1 MIKINLKQALSF
13 LLLSQ
18 LIGLST
24 AMADTGETLKKLYE
38 MRTISYA
45 ILGDYYMFSGLEG
58 DSRYSRDMNTG
69 VKAFEAHLEQLPSD
83 LAANTEMT
91 NNWKSYRE
99 LIETNQSDFLSQG
112 YANARLVGQ
121 LGTKAIEL
129 NESLAQAYANL
140 QSSSGYST
148 SKWTQITRDM
158 GLIIGTITAEYAA
171 RGTSSMGQIMTI
183 QINGEGMDH
192 QAKRFDKLLTQ
203 LKTAPNNDKAI
214 FKSIDQVGVKWSFIA
229 KSVTN
234 YNQNSVPFIVNS
246 YGDRINKNLEAIG
259 NHYANTQG

>member
-1 MIKINLKQALSF
+1 MIRISLKKAF
-13 LLLSQ
+13 GLLLLGQ
-18 LIGLST
+18 LIGINSAL
-24 AMADTGETLKKLYE
+24 ADTGEALKRLYE

-69 VKAFEAHLEQLPSD
+69 VKAFEEHLNQIPQEVS
-83 LAANTEMT
+83 ANTDIVS
-91 NNWKSYRE
+91 NWKSYRG
-99 LIETNQSDFLSQG
+99 LIETNQKDFLSQG

-121 LGTKAIEL
+121 LGTLAIDL
-129 NESLAQAYANL
+129 NNSLKQAYENL
-140 QSSSGYST
+140 QNSSGHRV

-158 GLIIGTITAEYAA
+158 GLIIGTVTAEYAA

-183 QINGEGMDH
+183 QINGEGMDQ
-192 QAKRFDKLLTQ
+192 QAKYFDKLLAQ
-203 LKTAPNNDKAI
+203 LKTAPKNNPSI
-214 FKSIDQVGVKWSFIA
+214 NKSIDQVGIKWSFIA

-246 YGDRINKNLEAIG
+246 YGDRISKNLETIG
-259 NHYANTQG
+259 NHYANTRG

>member
-1 MIKINLKQALSF
+1 MIKTSLKKTF
-13 LLLSQ
+13 GLLLLGH
-18 LIGLST
+18 LIGINSAL
-24 AMADTGETLKKLYE
+24 ADTGETLKRLYE

-69 VKAFEAHLEQLPSD
+69 IESFEEHLNQIPQGVS
-83 LAANTEMT
+83 ANTEVIST
-91 NNWKSYRE
+91 WKSYRG
-99 LIETNQSDFLSQG
+99 LVETNQKDFLSQG

-121 LGTKAIEL
+121 LGNLAIDL
-129 NESLAQAYANL
+129 NSSLKQAYENL
-140 QSSSGYST
+140 QNSSGHRV

-158 GLIIGTITAEYAA
+158 GLIIGTVTAEYAA

-183 QINGEGMDH
+183 QINGEGMDQ
-192 QAKRFDKLLTQ
+192 QAKYFDSLLAQ
-203 LKTAPNNDKAI
+203 LKTAPQNNPSI
-214 FKSIDQVGVKWSFIA
+214 NKSIDQVGVKWSFIA

-246 YGDRINKNLEAIG
+246 YGDRISKNLETIG
-259 NHYANTQG
+259 NHYANTKG